1 MGRRIGY
8 LWLAIVLPFWTLPF
22 IFMTGPGG
30 FRSHLTFHIIYP
42 FVIVAAVWALW
53 RLQQAAPSRAL
64 RWLATILI
72 ALQAIARR
80 SSRRGVRHRHP
91 RRLLRPGRAVRGQR
105 AHGLRQPRPPSL
117 MLSQMLVVVTTIVW
131 AVQRKRLPAADRD
144 DLGHRTARTAG

>member
-72 ALQAIARR
+72 ALQAIALVGHLGEGYVTATHGGFSAPEELFEDSAHMAFANLAR
-80 SSRRGVRHRHP
+80 P
-91 RRLLRPGRAVRGQR
+91 R
-105 AHGLRQPRPPSL
+105 
-117 MLSQMLVVVTTIVW
+117 
-131 AVQRKRLPAADRD
+131 
-144 DLGHRTARTAG
+144 